1 MNVLLD
7 ECIPRKL
14 KHELKEHSVAT
25 VTECGWSGKKN
36 GDLLRLAEKKFQA
49 FITIDQNLNYQQNI
63 SKFKIAIVLLI
74 AKDNDLATLKPL
86 LPQVRQILNSN
97 SVEAERIFKIGL

>member
-14 KHELKEHSVAT
+14 KQEFKNHTVAT
-25 VTECGWSGKKN
+25 VTESGWSGKQN

-49 FITIDQNLNYQQNI
+49 FITVDQNLSYQQNV
-63 SKFKIAIVLLI
+63 SKYDIAIILLM
-74 AKDNDLATLKPL
+74 AKDNDLATLRHVL
-86 LPQVRQILNSN
+86 FFRRF
-97 SVEAERIFKIGL
+97 AEFFPK